1 MAITAT
7 SYGLN
12 HDAAFTG
19 MVADGQVAN
28 IVSKINDD
36 TVTVAYGKGV
46 VRSGEKGFKAATSGS
61 TANDFVGVLVRE
73 LNRSYADGA
82 TFGAPVDR
90 PASVLTAGVIWV
102 TVAEDVAVGDAAF
115 LRVGAT
121 QTGNFAKVAGSAAT
135 LSVAIPGAKFLTAAT
150 AGGLAKLSLVVGG

>member
-36 TVTVAYGKGV
+36 TATVAYGKGV
-46 VRSGEKGFKAATSGS
+46 VRNGEKSFKAATADS
-61 TANDFVGVLVRE
+61 TAADFVGVLVRE

-102 TVAEDVAVGDAAF
+102 TVAEAVAVGDAAF

-121 QTGNFAKVAGSAAT
+121 QTGDFAKAAGETAT

>member
-46 VRSGEKGFKAATSGS
+46 VRSGEKGFKAATADS
-61 TANDFVGVLVRE
+61 TAGNFVGVLVRE
-73 LNRSYADGA
+73 LNRAYADGA
-82 TFGAPVDR
+82 TFGAPIDR

-115 LRVGAT
+115 LRVGT
-121 QTGNFAKVAGSAAT
+121 DNTGDFAKAVGSEAT
-135 LSVAIPGAKFLTAAT
+135 ASVAIPGAKFLTAAT
-150 AGGLAKLSLVVGG
+150 AGGLAELSLVVGG

>member
-102 TVAEDVAVGDAAF
+102 TVAEAVAVGDAAY

-121 QTGNFAKVAGSAAT
+121 QTGDFAKTVGSAAT

>member
-36 TVTVAYGKGV
+36 TATVAYGKGV
-46 VRSGEKGFKAATSGS
+46 VRNGEKGFLAATSAS
-61 TANDFVGVLVRE
+61 VAADFVGVLVRE

-102 TVAEDVAVGDAAF
+102 TVATDVAVGDAAY

-121 QTGNFAKVAGSAAT
+121 STGDFANAEGADAT
-135 LSVAIPGAKFLTAAT
+135 LSVAISGAKFLTAA
-150 AGGLAKLSLVVGG
+150 ASGGLAKLSLVVGG

>member
-36 TVTVAYGKGV
+36 TATVAYGKGV
-46 VRSGEKGFKAATSGS
+46 VRNGEKGFLAATSKS
-61 TANDFVGVLVRE
+61 VAADFVGVLVRE

-82 TFGAPVDR
+82 TFGAPVGR

-102 TVAEDVAVGDAAF
+102 TVATTVAVGDAAY

-121 QTGNFAKVAGSAAT
+121 QTGDFANAAGADDT
-135 LSVAIPGAKFLTAAT
+135 RSVAIPGAKFLTAA
-150 AGGLAKLSLVVGG
+150 ASGGLAKLSLVVGG

>member
-36 TVTVAYGKGV
+36 TATVAYGKGV
-46 VRSGEKGFKAATSGS
+46 VRNGEKGFLAATSTSVAG
-61 TANDFVGVLVRE
+61 DFVGVLVRE

-102 TVAEDVAVGDAAF
+102 TVADGSCVKSSYMGCPVCPGTWPCMVNCATMTLMSVSLAA
-115 LRVGAT
+115 A
-121 QTGNFAKVAGSAAT
+121 
-135 LSVAIPGAKFLTAAT
+135 
-150 AGGLAKLSLVVGG
+150 

>member
-1 MAITAT
+1 MTITAT

-46 VRSGEKGFKAATSGS
+46 VRSGEKGFKAATSAS
-61 TANDFVGVLVRE
+61 TADQFVGVLVRE

-82 TFGAPVDR
+82 TFGAPIGR

-102 TVAEDVAVGDAAF
+102 TVAEAVAVGDAAF

-121 QTGNFAKVAGSAAT
+121 QTGDFAKTAGESAT

>member
-36 TVTVAYGKGV
+36 TATVAYGKGV
-46 VRSGEKGFKAATSGS
+46 VRSGEKGFKAATSAS
-61 TANDFVGVLVRE
+61 EAADFVGVLVRE
-73 LNRSYADGA
+73 LNRSYADGE
-82 TFGAPVDR
+82 TFGAPIDR

-102 TVAEDVAVGDAAF
+102 TVAEAVDVGDAAF

-121 QTGNFAKVAGSAAT
+121 QTGDFAKAAGSAAT

>member
-36 TVTVAYGKGV
+36 TATVAYGKGV
-46 VRSGEKGFKAATSGS
+46 VRNGEKGFLAATSTS
-61 TANDFVGVLVRE
+61 VAADFVGVLVRE

-102 TVAEDVAVGDAAF
+102 TTATAVSVGDAAY

-121 QTGNFAKVAGSAAT
+121 QTGDFANAAGTGAT
-135 LSVAIPGAKFLTAAT
+135 LSVAIPGAKFLTAA
-150 AGGLAKLSLVVGG
+150 ASGGLAKLSLVVGG

>member
-1 MAITAT
+1 MAIIVT

-36 TVTVAYGKGV
+36 TATVAYGKGV
-46 VRSGEKGFKAATSGS
+46 VRNGEKGFKAATADS
-61 TANDFVGVLVRE
+61 TGDNFVGVLVRE
-73 LNRSYADGA
+73 LNRAYTDDA

-90 PASVLTAGVIWV
+90 PASVLTAGVVWV
-102 TVAEDVAVGDAAF
+102 TVAENVAVGDAAF
-115 LRVGAT
+115 LRVGTT
-121 QTGNFAKVAGSAAT
+121 QTGDFAKTAGESAT
-135 LSVAIPGAKFLTAAT
+135 LSVAIPGAKFLTAAS

>member
-46 VRSGEKGFKAATSGS
+46 VRSGEKGFLAASAS
-61 TANDFVGVLVRE
+61 VAADFVGVLVRE

-82 TFGAPVDR
+82 TFGAPIDR

-102 TVAEDVAVGDAAF
+102 TTATAVAVGDAAY

-121 QTGNFAKVAGSAAT
+121 QTGDFANAAGTDAT
-135 LSVAIPGAKFLTAAT
+135 LSVAIPGAKFLTAA
-150 AGGLAKLSLVVGG
+150 ASGGLAKLSLVVGG

>member
-121 QTGNFAKVAGSAAT
+121 QTGNFAKAAGSVAT

>member
-46 VRSGEKGFKAATSGS
+46 VRNGEKGFVAATATS
-61 TANDFVGVLVRE
+61 AAADFVGVLVRE

-102 TVAEDVAVGDAAF
+102 TTATAVAVGDDAY

-121 QTGNFAKVAGSAAT
+121 QTGDFANAAGTDAT
-135 LSVAIPGAKFLTAAT
+135 LSVAITGAKFLTAA
-150 AGGLAKLSLVVGG
+150 ASGGLAKLSLVVGG